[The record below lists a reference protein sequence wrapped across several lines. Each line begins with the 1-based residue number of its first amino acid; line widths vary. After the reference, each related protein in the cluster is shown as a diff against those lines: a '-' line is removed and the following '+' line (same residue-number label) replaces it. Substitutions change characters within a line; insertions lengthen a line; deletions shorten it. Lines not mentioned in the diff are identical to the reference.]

1 MCVSCSSSFLP
12 LFWDGCFIR
21 VVLLI
26 ITALYTR
33 VYQMHKIAVKSI
45 GCVSTPGFEKKC
57 EKCQLLL
64 GKLTPINDIRSF
76 FDDLRSWKTSI
87 ARQPEVV
94 LAVLPILYF
103 MKGNEF
109 FGRIMHAAWY
119 GCWNQSLEV
128 IGFTNRLISFIDC
141 PKEIFQRISKS
152 SRAQRSSCHLVADD
166 DFFTSKSWL
175 REINQQPGYLNE
187 ILDSVG
193 T

>member
-76 FDDLRSWKTSI
+76 FDDRITYFVFHEGKWVFRPHHACSMIWMLESEPRGYWLYESVDLIHRLSEGDF
-87 ARQPEVV
+87 PEDIEKFPG
-94 LAVLPILYF
+94 A
-103 MKGNEF
+103 
-109 FGRIMHAAWY
+109 
-119 GCWNQSLEV
+119 EV
-128 IGFTNRLISFIDC
+128 ILSFGCGRRLLH
-141 PKEIFQRISKS
+141 E
-152 SRAQRSSCHLVADD
+152 
-166 DFFTSKSWL
+166 
-175 REINQQPGYLNE
+175 
-187 ILDSVG
+187 
-193 T
+193 

>member
-76 FDDLRSWKTSI
+76 FDDRIT
-87 ARQPEVV
+87 
-94 LAVLPILYF
+94 YF
-103 MKGNEF
+103 VFHEGK
-109 FGRIMHAAWY
+109 
-119 GCWNQSLEV
+119 
-128 IGFTNRLISFIDC
+128 
-141 PKEIFQRISKS
+141 
-152 SRAQRSSCHLVADD
+152 
-166 DFFTSKSWL
+166 
-175 REINQQPGYLNE
+175 
-187 ILDSVG
+187 
-193 T
+193 